1 MSSKNKPIS
10 IRKVNNNFTYICL
23 FKVICM
29 GGFATQWLL
38 LPELVVGGS
47 VSGNNCSSSVLG
59 RSLAG
64 EMEQA
69 LVRITMLVHQTVL
82 NPALFGGLQVLSFK
96 QCFAITLKC
105 DITLAEDRLGGHV
118 RGGAQWGNY
127 ARTPSLQ
134 GEARPYLT
142 SSAFATVVQN
152 FGRLG
157 RSGRSWGGW
166 PFKCLYIWY
175 CIYYLSNHI

>member
-69 LVRITMLVHQTVL
+69 LVRITMLVH
-82 NPALFGGLQVLSFK
+82 
-96 QCFAITLKC
+96 
-105 DITLAEDRLGGHV
+105 
-118 RGGAQWGNY
+118 
-127 ARTPSLQ
+127 
-134 GEARPYLT
+134 
-142 SSAFATVVQN
+142 
-152 FGRLG
+152 
-157 RSGRSWGGW
+157 
-166 PFKCLYIWY
+166 
-175 CIYYLSNHI
+175 